1 MPVRSLPV
9 HIYNEMRKSKNTQPF
24 SPGTQMHSYSR
35 LISVLKAA
43 FCGSSKSAGPR
54 LRPVPAT
61 LARPEG
67 TRRYLI
73 ATPSRGTAE
82 KRPLVLV
89 LHGAGASPEQV
100 LGMAF
105 PPSPL
110 SLWLEIADREGLVV
124 AAPDAGK
131 GGWSDC
137 FASEARVARKDD
149 VAFID
154 ALIERAIADHGV
166 DPERVYLIGVSRGGH
181 MAYRV
186 AAEIPHRLAAF
197 STVLANMPPPG
208 RTRMPAVP
216 LPALVF
222 GATADPLIP
231 YHGGKFFYTL
241 GFADPVSSIEDS
253 VRVWRE
259 LAGLPDVPDVARLGK
274 REVRDK
280 TSVTRFMWGQAAD
293 ALQVGLYRIEHG
305 GHVEPS
311 RRRRY
316 SGFINMLV
324 GPQNADV
331 EVAEAAWEFFR
342 DKRATPR

>member
-1 MPVRSLPV
+1 MRS
-9 HIYNEMRKSKNTQPF
+9 Y
-24 SPGTQMHSYSR
+24 PG
-35 LISVLKAA
+35 LKALLKA
-43 FCGSSKSAGPR
+43 TFYGTSESAAPA
-54 LRPVPAT
+54 LCPVPAT
-61 LARPEG
+61 LDRPEG
-67 TRRYLI
+67 ARRFLV
-73 ATPSRGTAE
+73 ATPRRQATD
-82 KRPLVLV
+82 KRPLVV
-89 LHGAGASPEQV
+89 ILHGAGASAEQV

-110 SLWLEIADREGLVV
+110 SLWLEIAEREGVVV

-131 GGWSDC
+131 GGWNDC
-137 FASEARVARKDD
+137 FASDARVARKDD

-154 ALIERAIADHGV
+154 ALIGRAIADHDV

-208 RTRMPAVP
+208 RARMPAVP

-253 VRVWRE
+253 VKVWRE
-259 LAGLPDVPDVARLGK
+259 LAGLPDVPVVSPVPK
-274 REVRDK
+274 RDARDK
-280 TSVTRFMWGQAAD
+280 TVATCYMWGQAPD
-293 ALQVGLYRIEHG
+293 RLQVGLYTIEHG

-311 RRRRY
+311 RLKRY
-316 SGFINMLV
+316 PWFVRKLV